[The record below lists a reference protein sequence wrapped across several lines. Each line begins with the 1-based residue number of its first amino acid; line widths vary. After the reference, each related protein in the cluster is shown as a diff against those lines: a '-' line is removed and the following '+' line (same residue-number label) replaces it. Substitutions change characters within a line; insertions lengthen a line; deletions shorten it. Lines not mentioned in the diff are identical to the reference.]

1 MRAGSRR
8 QRRLPSK
15 AMGNTHTV
23 RFEPVGIE
31 IEVDEEETIL
41 NAAFRQG
48 IMLMHGCKEGQCSAY
63 KSFLLDGEVDLD
75 RYSTFALPDFE
86 EAEGWTLLCRAHP
99 YSDLE
104 IELI

>member
-8 QRRLPSK
+8 QRRLPSP

-31 IEVDEEETIL
+31 IEVDEEETVV

-48 IMLMHGCKEGQCSAY
+48 IMLMPGCKEVQCWAC
-63 KSFLLDGEVDLD
+63 KSFRLDGAADLA
-75 RYSTFALPDFE
+75 RSSTFALPDFE

-104 IELI
+104 IE